1 MWNHRDAGS
10 SPDVTRSHRLLFAV
24 PAAASA
30 LALSACGGE
39 EPEPTPAVGTTFASD
54 ESGGAASSSASA
66 SSSSAAATGAVAD
79 VSFDDQAGPG
89 DSVVIARVVLP
100 DSGFVVVTAD
110 DGDDDGDDD
119 EDDRLVGAAALPAGE
134 STDVRVPLSPVLT
147 EDTDLEA
154 TLYGD
159 TDGNGVFDPA
169 VDQQVPE
176 SDDDG
181 DDDGDVSEDAD
192 YDVP

>member
-1 MWNHRDAGS
+1 MGRGMLPRRLAFLLAFPALLVAG
-10 SPDVTRSHRLLFAV
+10 
-24 PAAASA
+24 
-30 LALSACGGE
+30 CGGE
-39 EPEPTPAVGTTFASD
+39 EADRTPAVGTTFAG
-54 ESGGAASSSASA
+54 ESSSAAPSAPASSSATS
-66 SSSSAAATGAVAD
+66 TGGDVAD
-79 VSFDDQAGPG
+79 VGFDDQSGPG
-89 DSVVIARVVLP
+89 DVATVARVVLP
-100 DSGFVVVTAD
+100 VAGFVVVTAD
-110 DGDDDGDDD
+110 DGDDD
-119 EDDRLVGAAALPAGE
+119 DRLVGAVALPAGE

-159 TDGNGVFDPA
+159 TDDSGTFDPA